1 MNDDSKG
8 RTGDNNQF
16 FNEIWRFRLNIVTL
30 HLENRKEEDNGVK
43 F

>member
-16 FNEIWRFRLNIVTL
+16 FNEIWRFNNILVSVRL
-30 HLENRKEEDNGVK
+30 
-43 F
+43 